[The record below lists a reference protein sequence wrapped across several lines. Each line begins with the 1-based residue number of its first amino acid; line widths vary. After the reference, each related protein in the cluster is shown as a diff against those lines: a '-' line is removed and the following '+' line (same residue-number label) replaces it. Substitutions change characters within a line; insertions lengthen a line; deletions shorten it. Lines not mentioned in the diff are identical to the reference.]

1 MASIIKLFGDT
12 KIYDKFVLQ
21 IVPPIDSILLE
32 DESGSMIQEMDG
44 QIALELQEN

>member
-44 QIALELQEN
+44 QIALEIQEN